1 MAIVLTSI
9 NLTGVS
15 YIQNETIEIRNGA
28 TLTIDATPAIK
39 PGTIQCIT
47 SGKLRISNS
56 SPTVPLIFDLYDMN
70 NDLRFEAGGVL
81 EIRGAPMALA
91 AGTGAA
97 QTWDFTSLFGGVIRH
112 MTYVEVEEVAGS
124 GVYMPWPVVHE
135 DPKFN
140 LNCGLLNTF
149 GGATVTDFTAGNTLA
164 GQVLFWHE
172 TDRTLRCGDNTN
184 GKAVPNTC
192 AVRIPNIFISN
203 RLLTNQTSV
212 FNIIT
217 TGVPTGGTFTIEISR
232 ESGTVLG
239 TTAGIAFN
247 AAAAAVDTAIEAI
260 AGAGTLTPGGGALPI
275 AVSGTWTGV
284 YANERLGLRIAANSL
299 TGGTN
304 PQVYIY
310 ENNGANLSLID
321 LSPLGTLDAEWVS
334 FSDKVRLLTDV
345 FKSVRLMAVGL
356 GSDAIQLNSSN
367 GAVEIDGL
375 ALTRSPFITQ
385 INCQI
390 FSVLGDISTKRI
402 VTVSKNFTS
411 FSYITVPNL
420 NTVDRITSVCYG
432 ARQSSASRILQ
443 FITTKAGVNFT
454 NLVAVG
460 ASYTFQNLTN
470 NKIVNWQYADGTLA
484 TPTALQAVSAANTV
498 NCVNVT
504 FASYTDAGPM
514 PPRNYL
520 MGTDAASS
528 GLKLLGGITN
538 GLNASAGFSMQCG
551 GMEISNYNYSN
562 LRSNPLLDLPT
573 SYLANNLIAKKLFA
587 THGSAPPASGLD
599 ACQGGQYDM
608 VTSTIASITETFNGV
623 NDFVGGNYTDPSL
636 TPTTGHITFGPFA
649 EGLGLELTGSA
660 YTDALGAFALP
671 VIADTAVVT
680 IPFAMHGITGFQN
693 VAPYIYVDAPGA
705 ASNVNVVQNAGGISG
720 GTFTISVYDS
730 VGTLLGTTAALA
742 WNATTT
748 VVDTAV
754 EGIAGVGAGAVV
766 SGSLAAGFV
775 IIFPT
780 GQVRIITVDGTA
792 LTGGT
797 DPGMAYVFGRAR
809 LLTGTEMLGAVNVVE
824 FAMRVPGTAWPAYA
838 TLTGA
843 NLQTAFAALVGYSAG
858 TTGLEMRIKVTAG
871 QSNIYTKYNQISLPT
886 NVDATLWAVGDAS
899 FTLQGPNN
907 GDMVRVV
914 RASDLAVLYTFAG
927 AGTKEFTVGSNFNEE
942 IFFRRELPDGT
953 IIMRTLPATQFIN
966 FGDNGIVNLFYGAEV
981 QLAQAS
987 TLTALDAFI
996 QARLD
1001 VVLSTRATQVSADKA
1016 VSNAALAAAL
1026 SA

>member
-9 NLTGVS
+9 NLTSVS

-47 SGKLRISNS
+47 SGKLLISNS

-172 TDRTLRCGDNTN
+172 TNRTLRCGDNTN
-184 GKAVPNTC
+184 GKAVPNAC

-212 FNIIT
+212 FNIVT

-260 AGAGTLTPGGGALPI
+260 TGAGTLTPGSGPLPTL
-275 AVSGTWTGV
+275 VSGTWTGV

-321 LSPLGTLDAEWVS
+321 LAPLGTLDAEWVS
-334 FSDKVRLLTDV
+334 FSDKVRLVTDV

-356 GSDAIQLNSSN
+356 GADSIQLNSSN

-385 INCQI
+385 VNCQI
-390 FSVLGDISTKRI
+390 ASVLGDISTKRI
-402 VTVSKNFTS
+402 VTMSKSFAS
-411 FSYITVPNL
+411 FSYVTVPNL

-432 ARQSSASRILQ
+432 ARQSTASRMLQ
-443 FITTKAGVNFT
+443 FVTTKAGVNFT

-484 TPTALQAVSAANTV
+484 TPTALQAVSAANTS
-498 NCVNVT
+498 NCINVT
-504 FASYTDAGPM
+504 FANYTDAGPM

-528 GLKLLGGITN
+528 GIKLLGGTTN
-538 GLNASAGFSMQCG
+538 GLNTSAGFSMQCG

-562 LRSNPLLDLPT
+562 VRSNPLIDLPT
-573 SYLANNLIAKKLFA
+573 SYLGNNLIAKKLFA

-623 NDFVGGNYTDPSL
+623 NDFVGGNYTEPSL

-649 EGLGLELTGSA
+649 EGLGLALTGSA

-705 ASNVNVVQNAGGISG
+705 ASNVYIVQNAGGISG

-730 VGTLLGTTAALA
+730 AGTLLGTTAALA

-748 VVDTAV
+748 VIDTAV

-775 IIFPT
+775 ITFPT

-797 DPGMAYVFGRAR
+797 DPGMASVFGRAR

-858 TTGLEMRIKVTAG
+858 TTGLEMRIKVIAG

-899 FTLQGPNN
+899 FTLQGPNI

-914 RASDLAVLYTFAG
+914 RASDLAVLYTFSG